1 MRAQLIVLNS
11 SSIPGMDG
19 PQVYTLKIDLHVI
32 VYCSLVL
39 AMTQVCGLEA
49 TIEGMKVT
57 SQRRLTISKPVSPNV
72 VFVCK
77 ADQLVLRLGFIYNF
91 LIFGCESSP
100 ISPNVRS
107 SVSQSVSQCVRQMQ
121 NKAK

>member
-1 MRAQLIVLNS
+1 MFCVVRAQLIVLNS
-11 SSIPGMDG
+11 SSIPGMGG

-72 VFVCK
+72 VFVCE
-77 ADQLVLRLGFIYNF
+77 ADQLVLML
-91 LIFGCESSP
+91 CVSP
-100 ISPNVRS
+100 
-107 SVSQSVSQCVRQMQ
+107 
-121 NKAK
+121 